1 MKLTSFVRAAL
12 AAAALFATAAPGLA
26 MDAMVTKAG
35 DLEISGGYSR
45 ATLPNAPVGAGF
57 LTIVNSGST
66 ADRLVGATSPVTDQ
80 VQLHEMAMEGG
91 VMKMRQLKDGI
102 PIPAGATVKLDPS
115 NLHLMFMHLNQP
127 LREGTAIEVTLSF
140 EKAGKIT
147 VPLTV
152 GGIAAKAMPG
162 MSMVDHVPPPLSWLA
177 ATEGRAEPESLMANA
192 AGVAMMVDASLIKP
206 KA

>member
-1 MKLTSFVRAAL
+1 M
-12 AAAALFATAAPGLA
+12 
-26 MDAMVTKAG
+26 
-35 DLEISGGYSR
+35 
-45 ATLPNAPVGAGF
+45 
-57 LTIVNSGST
+57 
-66 ADRLVGATSPVTDQ
+66 
-80 VQLHEMAMEGG
+80 
-91 VMKMRQLKDGI
+91 
-102 PIPAGATVKLDPS
+102 
-115 NLHLMFMHLNQP
+115 
-127 LREGTAIEVTLSF
+127 SF

>member
-1 MKLTSFVRAAL
+1 
-12 AAAALFATAAPGLA
+12 
-26 MDAMVTKAG
+26 MVTKAG

-127 LREGTAIEVTLSF
+127 LREGTTIEVTLSF
-140 EKAGKIT
+140 EKAGKVT

-152 GGIAAKAMPG
+152 GGIAAKAMPS
-162 MSMVDHVPPPLSWLA
+162 MSMVDHVPPPLPWLA
-177 ATEGRAEPESLMANA
+177 ATEVRVEPESLMANA